1 MEGAILMPGTKTRLF
16 LPALLLILLVLLS
29 GCGGASDPAA
39 SAADDKPDSV
49 RIATDPASPDQKPP
63 VLTLTA
69 NSALVL
75 QLYATTFALPLMPQN
90 VVCTLER
97 GPHYTLTFLRN
108 NKPLATALA
117 KRDGCHPVT
126 ITGEKQDRQATSAFW
141 SQLDQAIQRATP
153 ATSGQ

>member
-1 MEGAILMPGTKTRLF
+1 MPGTKNRLF
-16 LPALLLILLVLLS
+16 LPAWLIIILLLLS
-29 GCGGASDPAA
+29 GCGGASDPSGGAA
-39 SAADDKPDSV
+39 STADDKPDSV
-49 RIATDPASPDQKPP
+49 RIATDPASSDQKPP
-63 VLTLTA
+63 VLTLT

-75 QLYATTFALPLMPQN
+75 QLYATTFALPQMPQN

-141 SQLDQAIQRATP
+141 SQLDQAIQKATP